1 LAGEEPGTTTEVN
14 KNNGLKQF
22 VMVQI
27 PRVSLLL
34 GLLLI
39 CIVCREADTNFT
51 QLLLGETLSQQP
63 GLVLN
68 SRTPQA
74 LRALEA
80 IQLPF
85 SFLAATAS
93 VLLFYTFSRSPR
105 TALISILLLLL
116 SLTGIHELFH
126 TTIPL
131 YSVAL
136 ACLLAIVTNY
146 LRQNQEN
153 KDQMLRAAQLG
164 FQMKQKEL
172 LQTQLQLVKQQ
183 EEERRMFA
191 GHLHDQV
198 LAEVKEL
205 KEYLNKAG
213 RNQELDAQTIVDQL
227 NVIDSEIR
235 QVMENLYPSVLT
247 HLGFIG
253 AVDSLIHESSDN
265 FPTTKFRLDA
275 RLTDEELQHLREYQ
289 ALFIYRFVQEA
300 LNNAGRHAQ
309 ARTVITLVELEA
321 ANNSNE
327 YLQIV
332 VEDDGIGMPAE
343 PNQQTH
349 SRGLL
354 YMKTK
359 ASLLNASFSITAGR
373 EGKGTRITL
382 SVPLKDN

>member
-1 LAGEEPGTTTEVN
+1 MPH
-14 KNNGLKQF
+14 
-22 VMVQI
+22 I
-27 PRVSLLL
+27 PRLSLLL

-39 CIVCREADTNFT
+39 CIVCREADNNFT
-51 QLLLGETLSQQP
+51 QLLLGENPSQRP
-63 GLVLN
+63 GLILN
-68 SRTPQA
+68 SSTAQTTQ
-74 LRALEA
+74 ALEA

-105 TALISILLLLL
+105 TAIISILLLLL
-116 SLTGIHELFH
+116 ALTGIHELFH

-146 LRQNQEN
+146 LRQSHEKREQL
-153 KDQMLRAAQLG
+153 LRAAQLG

-205 KEYLNKAG
+205 KEYLNNAG
-213 RNQELDAQTIVDQL
+213 RNQELDGQTIVEQL

-253 AVDSLIHESSDN
+253 AIDSLIHESSDN
-265 FPTTKFRLDA
+265 FPTTKFRLDTN
-275 RLTDEELQHLREYQ
+275 LTNEALKHLREYQ
-289 ALFIYRFVQEA
+289 ELFIYRFVQEA

-309 ARTVITLVELEA
+309 ARTVVTIVELEVA
-321 ANNSNE
+321 KDNNE

-332 VEDDGIGMPAE
+332 VEDNGIGMPTE

-349 SRGLL
+349 SRGML